1 MDKYLYIFKLRRPR
15 TQTFQGI
22 QIGTLEASCQG
33 DAEDMLDLLMG
44 KYGYGG
50 EITRLDGKNSKWFI
64 DDAGRTIAV

>member
-15 TQTFQGI
+15 T
-22 QIGTLEASCQG
+22 QG

-50 EITRLDGKNSKWFI
+50 EITKLDGKNSKWFI